1 MNGLRFTVNNIPTI
15 KKEVAMKAKRVW
27 FEGERIYIE
36 TDDGRTLWQSILYY
50 QRLKNATDEQ
60 RSDYELGHFGIHWE
74 EIGEDISYESFEYDM
89 PEPVGISRIFLT
101 HPELNASAVAR
112 RLGIQQ
118 SLLAQYIRG
127 LKKPS
132 AEREQKILETIREIG
147 CELSAL

>member
-1 MNGLRFTVNNIPTI
+1 
-15 KKEVAMKAKRVW
+15 MKAKRVW
-27 FEGERIYIE
+27 YEGERIYIE
-36 TDDGRTLWQSILYY
+36 TDDGRTLWQSVLYY

-60 RSDYELGHFGIHWE
+60 RNDYELGHFGIHWE
-74 EIGEDISYESFEYDM
+74 EIDEDISYESFEYDN
-89 PEPVGISRIFLT
+89 PEPTGISRIFLT

-132 AEREQKILETIREIG
+132 AEREQKILDTIREIG
-147 CELSAL
+147 CELSAV

>member
-1 MNGLRFTVNNIPTI
+1 MR
-15 KKEVAMKAKRVW
+15 AKRVW

-36 TDDGRTLWQSILYY
+36 TDDGRTLWQSVLYY

-60 RSDYELGHFGIHWE
+60 RNDYELGHFGIHWE
-74 EIGEDISYESFEYDM
+74 EIDEDISYESFEYDN
-89 PEPVGISRIFLT
+89 PEPTGISRIFLT

-147 CELSAL
+147 CELSAV

>member
-1 MNGLRFTVNNIPTI
+1 MR
-15 KKEVAMKAKRVW
+15 AKRVW

-36 TDDGRTLWQSILYY
+36 TDDGRTLWQSVLYY

-60 RSDYELGHFGIHWE
+60 RNDYELGHFGIHWE
-74 EIGEDISYESFEYDM
+74 EIDEDISYESFEYDN
-89 PEPVGISRIFLT
+89 PEPTGISRIFLT

-132 AEREQKILETIREIG
+132 AEREQKILDTIREIG
-147 CELSAL
+147 CELSAV

>member
-1 MNGLRFTVNNIPTI
+1 
-15 KKEVAMKAKRVW
+15 MKATRVW

-60 RSDYELGHFGIHWE
+60 RNDYELGHFGIHWE
-74 EIGEDISYESFEYDM
+74 EIDEDISYESFEYEN
-89 PEPVGISRIFLT
+89 PEPTGISRIFLT

-132 AEREQKILETIREIG
+132 AEREQMILEAIRDIG
-147 CELSAL
+147 HSLLAVEL

>member
-1 MNGLRFTVNNIPTI
+1 
-15 KKEVAMKAKRVW
+15 MKAKRVW

-60 RSDYELGHFGIHWE
+60 RNDYELGHFGIHWE
-74 EIGEDISYESFEYDM
+74 EIDEDISYESFEYDM
-89 PEPVGISRIFLT
+89 QDPVGISRIFLT

-147 CELSAL
+147 CELSAVSV

>member
-1 MNGLRFTVNNIPTI
+1 
-15 KKEVAMKAKRVW
+15 MKAKRVW
-27 FEGERIYIE
+27 FDVERIYIE

-50 QRLKNATDEQ
+50 QRLKNATEEQ
-60 RSDYELGHFGIHWE
+60 RNDYELGHFGIHWE
-74 EIGEDISYESFEYDM
+74 EIDEDISYESFEYEN

-132 AEREQKILETIREIG
+132 AERERKILETIREIG
-147 CELSAL
+147 TELSAV

>member
-1 MNGLRFTVNNIPTI
+1 MR
-15 KKEVAMKAKRVW
+15 AKRVW

-60 RSDYELGHFGIHWE
+60 RNDYELGHFGIHWE
-74 EIGEDISYESFEYDM
+74 EIDEDISYESFEYDN
-89 PEPVGISRIFLT
+89 PEPTGISRIFLT

-132 AEREQKILETIREIG
+132 AEREQKILDMIREIG
-147 CELSAL
+147 CELSAV

>member
-1 MNGLRFTVNNIPTI
+1 
-15 KKEVAMKAKRVW
+15 MKAKRVW

-36 TDDGRTLWQSILYY
+36 TDDGRTLWQSVLYY

-60 RSDYELGHFGIHWE
+60 RNDYELGHFGIHWE
-74 EIGEDISYESFEYDM
+74 EIVVDISYESFEYDN
-89 PEPVGISRIFLT
+89 PEPTGISRIFLT

-118 SLLAQYIRG
+118 SLLAHYIWG

-132 AEREQKILETIREIG
+132 AERDQKILDTIREIG
-147 CELSAL
+147 CELSAA

>member
-1 MNGLRFTVNNIPTI
+1 
-15 KKEVAMKAKRVW
+15 MKAKRVW

-60 RSDYELGHFGIHWE
+60 RNDYELGHFGIHWE
-74 EIGEDISYESFEYDM
+74 EIDEDISYESFEYEN
-89 PEPVGISRIFLT
+89 PEPTGISRIFLT

-132 AEREQKILETIREIG
+132 AEREQMILEAIREIG
-147 CELSAL
+147 SELCAV

>member
-1 MNGLRFTVNNIPTI
+1 
-15 KKEVAMKAKRVW
+15 MKAKRVW
-27 FEGERIYIE
+27 FDGERIYIE

-50 QRLKNATDEQ
+50 QRLKNATEEQ
-60 RSDYELGHFGIHWE
+60 RNDYELGHFGIHWE
-74 EIGEDISYESFEYDM
+74 EIDEDISYESFEYEN

-147 CELSAL
+147 AELSAV

>member
-1 MNGLRFTVNNIPTI
+1 
-15 KKEVAMKAKRVW
+15 MKAKRVW
-27 FEGERIYIE
+27 FESERIYIE

-60 RSDYELGHFGIHWE
+60 RNDFELGHFGIHWE
-74 EIGEDISYESFEYDM
+74 EIDEDISYDSFEYEN
-89 PEPVGISRIFLT
+89 PEPTGISRIFLT

-147 CELSAL
+147 CELSTITIS

>member
-1 MNGLRFTVNNIPTI
+1 
-15 KKEVAMKAKRVW
+15 MKAKKVW

-50 QRLKNATDEQ
+50 QRLKNATNEQ
-60 RSDYELGHFGIHWE
+60 RNDYELGHFGIHWE
-74 EIGEDISYESFEYDM
+74 EIDEDISYESFEYEN
-89 PEPVGISRIFLT
+89 PEPTGISRIFLT
-101 HPELNASAVAR
+101 NPELNASAVAR

-147 CELSAL
+147 CELSAI

>member
-1 MNGLRFTVNNIPTI
+1 
-15 KKEVAMKAKRVW
+15 MKAKKVW
-27 FEGERIYIE
+27 FEGVRIYIE

-50 QRLKNATDEQ
+50 QRLKNATNEQ
-60 RSDYELGHFGIHWE
+60 RNDYELGHFGIHWE
-74 EIGEDISYESFEYDM
+74 EIDEDISYESFEYEN
-89 PEPVGISRIFLT
+89 PEPTGISRIFLT

-147 CELSAL
+147 CELSAI

>member
-1 MNGLRFTVNNIPTI
+1 
-15 KKEVAMKAKRVW
+15 MKATRVW

-36 TDDGRTLWQSILYY
+36 TEDGRTLWQSILYY

-60 RSDYELGHFGIHWE
+60 RNDYELGAFGIHWE
-74 EIGEDISYESFEYDM
+74 EIDEDVSYESFEYDM
-89 PEPVGISRIFLT
+89 SEPVGISRIFLM

-132 AEREQKILETIREIG
+132 AEREQMILETIREIG
-147 CELSAL
+147 SELCAV

>member
-1 MNGLRFTVNNIPTI
+1 
-15 KKEVAMKAKRVW
+15 MKAKRVW

-50 QRLKNATDEQ
+50 QRLMNATEDQ
-60 RSDYELGHFGIHWE
+60 RNDYELGHFGIRWE
-74 EIGEDISYESFEYDM
+74 EIDEDVSYESFEYDM

-118 SLLAQYIRG
+118 SLLAQYIRR
-127 LKKPS
+127 LKKTS
-132 AEREQKILETIREIG
+132 AESEQMFLDAIREIG
-147 CELSAL
+147 SELSAV

>member
-1 MNGLRFTVNNIPTI
+1 
-15 KKEVAMKAKRVW
+15 MKAKRVW

-36 TDDGRTLWQSILYY
+36 TDDGRTLWQSVLYY

-60 RSDYELGHFGIHWE
+60 RNDYELGHFGIHWE
-74 EIGEDISYESFEYDM
+74 EIDEDISYESFEYDN
-89 PEPVGISRIFLT
+89 PEPTGISRIFLT
-101 HPELNASAVAR
+101 HPELNASAIAR

-132 AEREQKILETIREIG
+132 AERERMILETIREIG
-147 CELSAL
+147 NE

>member
-1 MNGLRFTVNNIPTI
+1 
-15 KKEVAMKAKRVW
+15 MKAKRVW

-60 RSDYELGHFGIHWE
+60 RNDYELGHFGIHWE
-74 EIGEDISYESFEYDM
+74 EIDEDISYESFEYEN
-89 PEPVGISRIFLT
+89 PEPTGISRIFLT

-132 AEREQKILETIREIG
+132 AEREQKILDTIREIG
-147 CELSAL
+147 CELSAI

>member
-1 MNGLRFTVNNIPTI
+1 
-15 KKEVAMKAKRVW
+15 MKAKRVW

-60 RSDYELGHFGIHWE
+60 RNDYELGHFGIHWE
-74 EIGEDISYESFEYDM
+74 EIDEDISYERFEYDM

-147 CELSAL
+147 CELSAVQ

>member
-1 MNGLRFTVNNIPTI
+1 
-15 KKEVAMKAKRVW
+15 MKAKRVW

-36 TDDGRTLWQSILYY
+36 TDDGRSLWQSILYY
-50 QRLKNATDEQ
+50 QRLMNATEDQ
-60 RSDYELGHFGIHWE
+60 RNDYELEHFGIHWE
-74 EIGEDISYESFEYDM
+74 EIDEDVSYESFEYDM

-132 AEREQKILETIREIG
+132 AEREQMILDAIREIG
-147 CELSAL
+147 SELSAV

>member
-1 MNGLRFTVNNIPTI
+1 
-15 KKEVAMKAKRVW
+15 MKAKRVW

-36 TDDGRTLWQSILYY
+36 TDDGRTLWQSVLYY

-60 RSDYELGHFGIHWE
+60 RNDYELGHFGIHWE
-74 EIGEDISYESFEYDM
+74 EIDEDISYESFEYEN
-89 PEPVGISRIFLT
+89 PEPTGISRIFLT

-132 AEREQKILETIREIG
+132 AEREQKILDTIREIG
-147 CELSAL
+147 CELSAV

>member
-1 MNGLRFTVNNIPTI
+1 
-15 KKEVAMKAKRVW
+15 MKAKRVW

-36 TDDGRTLWQSILYY
+36 TDDGRTLWQSVLYY

-60 RSDYELGHFGIHWE
+60 RNDYELGHFGIHWE
-74 EIGEDISYESFEYDM
+74 EIDEDISYESFEYDN
-89 PEPVGISRIFLT
+89 PEPTGISRIFLT

-132 AEREQKILETIREIG
+132 AEREQKILDTIREIG
-147 CELSAL
+147 CELSTITIY

>member
-1 MNGLRFTVNNIPTI
+1 
-15 KKEVAMKAKRVW
+15 MKAKRVW
-27 FEGERIYIE
+27 FDGERIYIE

-50 QRLKNATDEQ
+50 QRLKNATEEQ
-60 RSDYELGHFGIHWE
+60 RNDYEVGHFGIHWE
-74 EIGEDISYESFEYDM
+74 EIDEDISYESFEYEN

-132 AEREQKILETIREIG
+132 AERERKILETIREIG
-147 CELSAL
+147 AELSAV

>member
-1 MNGLRFTVNNIPTI
+1 
-15 KKEVAMKAKRVW
+15 MKATRVW

-60 RSDYELGHFGIHWE
+60 RNDYELGHFGIHWE
-74 EIGEDISYESFEYDM
+74 EIDEDISYESFEYEN

-101 HPELNASAVAR
+101 HPELNASAIAR

-147 CELSAL
+147 CELSAI

>member
-1 MNGLRFTVNNIPTI
+1 
-15 KKEVAMKAKRVW
+15 MKAKRVW

-60 RSDYELGHFGIHWE
+60 RNDYELGHFGIHWE
-74 EIGEDISYESFEYDM
+74 EIDEDISYESFEYEN
-89 PEPVGISRIFLT
+89 PEPTGISRIFLT

-132 AEREQKILETIREIG
+132 AEREQKILDTIREIG
-147 CELSAL
+147 CELSTITIY

>member
-1 MNGLRFTVNNIPTI
+1 
-15 KKEVAMKAKRVW
+15 MKATRVW

-60 RSDYELGHFGIHWE
+60 RNDYELGHFGIHWE
-74 EIGEDISYESFEYDM
+74 EIDEDISYESFEYEN

-101 HPELNASAVAR
+101 HPELNASAIAR

-132 AEREQKILETIREIG
+132 AERERMILETIREIG
-147 CELSAL
+147 SELSAITI